1 MEIFE
6 DEVVK
11 SVQLSSANFWDE
23 IVKDK
28 AKFLITQIKK
38 NIEDSHDKIAH
49 CYQCFDHKP
58 YKYQAVH
65 RTVLEFPSLFL

>member
-1 MEIFE
+1 MGNDE

-11 SVQLSSANFWDE
+11 SVQLSSANFWDNS
-23 IVKDK
+23 VKDK

-38 NIEDSHDKIAH
+38 ILWIDKITH

-58 YKYQAVH
+58 YKNQAVH
-65 RTVLEFPSLFL
+65 KIVHEFPSLFI